1 MFNVTVGNAPVSWG
15 VGSAE
20 AERDDHPDFRQV
32 MDEIAAAG
40 YAGTELGPVGYYPL
54 DAGILRAE
62 LASRELKL
70 ASSYVPLPL
79 EHRSALGTITGTVG
93 RVGALL
99 RVFGVKELII
109 AANSTPKRLEIAG
122 SVAAD
127 GSDGWSDEEWQQAAT
142 ALTAAARHARDT
154 FGLRVVFH
162 HHAGTPVE
170 TPAEVA
176 RLMEMT
182 DPDLVGLCFDTGH
195 YHYGGG
201 DVLDAAR
208 TYADRIWYVHLK
220 DLWAEKLERVRRE
233 RIQMRR
239 AWEMGVFAELGQGC
253 IDFPAFIDV
262 LRTRNYQGWMIV
274 EQDVVRR
281 PDSQTPWS
289 PLASAKQSRAY
300 LRDALKI

>member
-20 AERDDHPDFRQV
+20 PERDDHPDFRQV

-40 YAGTELGPVGYYPL
+40 YDGTELGPIGYYPL
-54 DAGILRAE
+54 DAGLLRAE
-62 LASRELKL
+62 LARRNLKL

-79 EHRSALGTITGTVG
+79 EHPTALSTITGTVG

-99 RVFGVKELII
+99 RIFGVKELII
-109 AANSTPKRLEIAG
+109 APNSTPARLDIAG
-122 SVAAD
+122 SVPAD
-127 GSDGWSDEEWQQAAT
+127 GSTGWSEEQWQQAAI

-154 FGLRVVFH
+154 CGMRVAFH

-176 RLMEMT
+176 RLMDMT
-182 DPDLVGLCFDTGH
+182 DPELVGLCFDTGH

-208 TYADRIWYVHLK
+208 TFADRIWYVHLK
-220 DLWAEKLERVRRE
+220 DLWADKLERVRRE
-233 RIQMRR
+233 RIHMRR
-239 AWEMGVFAELGQGC
+239 AWEMDVFAELGQGC
-253 IDFPAFIDV
+253 IDFPAFVDI
-262 LRTRNYQGWMIV
+262 LRARSYQGWMIV
-274 EQDVVRR
+274 EQDVVPR
-281 PDSQTPWS
+281 PDRQAAWS

-300 LRDALKI
+300 LRDVLRI

>member
-15 VGSAE
+15 VGSAKS
-20 AERDDHPDFRQV
+20 ERDDHPDFRQV

-54 DAGILRAE
+54 DAGLLRVE
-62 LASRELKL
+62 LASRNLKL

-79 EHRSALGTITGTVG
+79 EHPTALSTINGIVM

-99 RVFGVKELII
+99 RIFGVKELII
-109 AANSTPKRLEIAG
+109 AANTTPKRLEIAG
-122 SVAAD
+122 SVAED
-127 GSDGWSDEEWQQAAT
+127 GSDGWSDEQWQQAAT
-142 ALTAAARHARDT
+142 SLTAAARLARDT
-154 FGLRVVFH
+154 CGMRVVFH

-170 TPAEVA
+170 TPTEVA

-195 YHYGGG
+195 YCYGGG

-208 TYADRIWYVHLK
+208 QFADRIWYVHLK
-220 DLWAEKLERVRRE
+220 DLRADTLERVRRE
-233 RIQMRR
+233 RLHMRQ
-239 AWEMGVFAELGQGC
+239 AWAMDVFAELGQGC
-253 IDFPAFIDV
+253 IDFPAFVDI
-262 LRTRNYQGWMIV
+262 LRARSYQGWMIV

-281 PDSQTPWS
+281 PDRQAPWS
-289 PLASAKQSRAY
+289 PLESAKQSRAY
-300 LRDALKI
+300 LRDVLKI

>member
-15 VGSAE
+15 VGSAKS
-20 AERDDHPDFRQV
+20 ERDDHPDFRQV

-54 DAGILRAE
+54 DAGLLRVE
-62 LASRELKL
+62 LASRNLKL

-79 EHRSALGTITGTVG
+79 EHPTALSTINGIVM

-99 RVFGVKELII
+99 RIFGVKELII
-109 AANSTPKRLEIAG
+109 AANTTPKRLEIAG
-122 SVAAD
+122 SVAED
-127 GSDGWSDEEWQQAAT
+127 GSDGWSDEQWQQAAT
-142 ALTAAARHARDT
+142 SLTAAARLARDT
-154 FGLRVVFH
+154 CGMRVVFH

-195 YHYGGG
+195 YRYGGG

-208 TYADRIWYVHLK
+208 QFADRIWYVHLK
-220 DLWAEKLERVRRE
+220 DLRADTLERVRRE
-233 RIQMRR
+233 RLHMRQ
-239 AWEMGVFAELGQGC
+239 AWAMDVFAELGQGC
-253 IDFPAFIDV
+253 INFPAFVDI
-262 LRTRNYQGWMIV
+262 LRARSYQGWMIV

-281 PDSQTPWS
+281 PDRQAPWS
-289 PLASAKQSRAY
+289 PLESAKQSRAY
-300 LRDALKI
+300 LRDVLKI

>member
-1 MFNVTVGNAPVSWG
+1 MYNVTVGNAPVSWG
-15 VGSAE
+15 VGSAKSE
-20 AERDDHPDFRQV
+20 HGAHPDYRQV

-54 DAGILRAE
+54 DAGLLRVE
-62 LASRELKL
+62 LASRNLKL

-79 EHRSALGTITGTVG
+79 EHPTALSTINGIVM

-99 RVFGVKELII
+99 RIFGVKELII
-109 AANSTPKRLEIAG
+109 AANTTPKRLEIAG
-122 SVAAD
+122 SVAED

-154 FGLRVVFH
+154 CGMRVVFH
-162 HHAGTPVE
+162 HHAGTPIE

-182 DPDLVGLCFDTGH
+182 DPELVGLCFDTGH

-201 DVLDAAR
+201 DVLDAAAKF
-208 TYADRIWYVHLK
+208 ADRIWYVHLK
-220 DLWAEKLERVRRE
+220 DLRADTLERVRRE
-233 RIQMRR
+233 RLHMRQ
-239 AWEMGVFAELGQGC
+239 AWAMDVFAELGQGC
-253 IDFPAFIDV
+253 IDFPAFIDI
-262 LRTRNYQGWMIV
+262 LRARAYQGWMIV

-281 PDSQTPWS
+281 PDRQTPWS
-289 PLASAKQSRAY
+289 PFESAKQSRAY
-300 LRDALKI
+300 LRDVLKI

>member
-15 VGSAE
+15 VGSAKS
-20 AERDDHPDFRQV
+20 ERDDHPDFRQV

-54 DAGILRAE
+54 DAGLLRVE
-62 LASRELKL
+62 LASRNLKL

-79 EHRSALGTITGTVG
+79 EHPTALSTINGIVM

-99 RVFGVKELII
+99 RIFGVKELII
-109 AANSTPKRLEIAG
+109 AANTTPKRLEIAG
-122 SVAAD
+122 SVAED
-127 GSDGWSDEEWQQAAT
+127 GSDGWSDEQWQQAAT
-142 ALTAAARHARDT
+142 SLTAAARLARDT
-154 FGLRVVFH
+154 CGMRVVFH

-195 YHYGGG
+195 YCYGGG

-208 TYADRIWYVHLK
+208 QFADRIWYVHLK
-220 DLWAEKLERVRRE
+220 DLRADTLERVRRE
-233 RIQMRR
+233 RLHMRQ
-239 AWEMGVFAELGQGC
+239 AWAMDVFAELGQGC
-253 IDFPAFIDV
+253 IDFPAFVDI
-262 LRTRNYQGWMIV
+262 LRARSYQGWMIV

-281 PDSQTPWS
+281 PDRQAPWS
-289 PLASAKQSRAY
+289 PLESAKQSRAY
-300 LRDALKI
+300 LRDVLKI